1 MTIAEPGTG
10 WRYQTPIGLPAGN
23 PASAAAFNF
32 PSHSTHGGVPGQN
45 LRVVQARKENAQSPA
60 YLFEACRLMSI
71 KPGLHD
77 QSYLPL
83 MTPSWISWQHAREP
97 GPVPRIPWRCTSCLS
112 SPVEASVVRSTRLT
126 GREAVRLVQLLLS
139 LDITLPSQNIIRSV
153 GSNRHPSSISFY
165 KYHSDKTCFGCG
177 YIWNLRHIQVTLTTI
192 LCLEQS
198 CLSLHFTVVPDY
210 GTELLHLV

>member
-1 MTIAEPGTG
+1 MRRLSI
-10 WRYQTPIGLPAGN
+10 
-23 PASAAAFNF
+23 
-32 PSHSTHGGVPGQN
+32 SHHIQRMEGFLARIFEWSK
-45 LRVVQARKENAQSPA
+45 LARKTRNRLP

-77 QSYLPL
+77 QSYLSL

-153 GSNRHPSSISFY
+153 GSNRHSSSISFY

-177 YIWNLRHIQVTLTTI
+177 YIWNLRHIQVTLTTYSVLSSHAFHYTSPSFRIMALSYYI
-192 LCLEQS
+192 LFETQ
-198 CLSLHFTVVPDY
+198 V
-210 GTELLHLV
+210 